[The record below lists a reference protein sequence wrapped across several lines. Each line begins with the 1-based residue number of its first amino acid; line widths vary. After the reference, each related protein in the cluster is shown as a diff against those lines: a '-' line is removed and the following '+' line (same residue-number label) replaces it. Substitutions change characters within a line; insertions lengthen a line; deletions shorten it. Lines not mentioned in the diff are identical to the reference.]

1 MVEMKEQLDV
11 TDVKGNK
18 IGVMNVE
25 IAPCNDKGR
34 EYTEADDM
42 FVDSPE
48 DLVKKNVN
56 FVFKILNCRGLPNK
70 YTVTKLITYCFHKR
84 SDKLGIHK
92 THCFLSGC
100 SLQIQDLFGREG
112 PRYSENFTYSQ
123 SGF

>member
-1 MVEMKEQLDV
+1 MKEQLEV

-18 IGVMNVE
+18 IGLMNVE
-25 IAPCNDKGR
+25 IAPCDDKGR

-70 YTVTKLITYCFHKR
+70 YTVKR
-84 SDKLGIHK
+84 
-92 THCFLSGC
+92 
-100 SLQIQDLFGREG
+100 
-112 PRYSENFTYSQ
+112 FTISPNNSNCYIIA
-123 SGF
+123 

>member
-1 MVEMKEQLDV
+1 MSTKLNIIYVIFFQPIAYMVEMKEQLDV

-56 FVFKILNCRGLPNK
+56 FQNGQENK
-70 YTVTKLITYCFHKR
+70 YIYKMKIKQTNKQKQ
-84 SDKLGIHK
+84 K
-92 THCFLSGC
+92 THCLPS
-100 SLQIQDLFGREG
+100 
-112 PRYSENFTYSQ
+112 
-123 SGF
+123 

>member
-1 MVEMKEQLDV
+1 MYVANPKTIIHNRLTNQNIVYVIFFQPIAYMVEMKEQLDV

-56 FVFKILNCRGLPNK
+56 FVFKILK
-70 YTVTKLITYCFHKR
+70 YNVFDTIM
-84 SDKLGIHK
+84 
-92 THCFLSGC
+92 
-100 SLQIQDLFGREG
+100 
-112 PRYSENFTYSQ
+112 
-123 SGF
+123 

>member
-1 MVEMKEQLDV
+1 MLTNQNIVYVIFFQPIAYMVEMKEQLDV

-70 YTVTKLITYCFHKR
+70 YTVK
-84 SDKLGIHK
+84 
-92 THCFLSGC
+92 
-100 SLQIQDLFGREG
+100 
-112 PRYSENFTYSQ
+112 
-123 SGF
+123 

>member
-1 MVEMKEQLDV
+1 MLTNLNIVYVIFFQPIAYMVEMKEQLDV

-70 YTVTKLITYCFHKR
+70 YTVTISYNCMILIRLKKR
-84 SDKLGIHK
+84 S
-92 THCFLSGC
+92 FM
-100 SLQIQDLFGREG
+100 
-112 PRYSENFTYSQ
+112 
-123 SGF
+123 

>member
-42 FVDSPE
+42 FVDSQSMTCCLSNL
-48 DLVKKNVN
+48 DFQ
-56 FVFKILNCRGLPNK
+56 FVMMYFYFR
-70 YTVTKLITYCFHKR
+70 
-84 SDKLGIHK
+84 
-92 THCFLSGC
+92 
-100 SLQIQDLFGREG
+100 IQSRI
-112 PRYSENFTYSQ
+112 RYL
-123 SGF
+123 